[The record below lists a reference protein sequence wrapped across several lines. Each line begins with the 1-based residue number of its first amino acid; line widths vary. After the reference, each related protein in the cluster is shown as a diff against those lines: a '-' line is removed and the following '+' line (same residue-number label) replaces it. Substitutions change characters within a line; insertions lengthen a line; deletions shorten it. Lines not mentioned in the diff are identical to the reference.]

1 MPVSLHPNTEKNF
14 RRYIKNLEIRESKLQ
29 REFIFTLRDSLK
41 QLNGNNI
48 QNLDEVDILIKVQ
61 INNIN
66 KGRKKN
72 PGCQSSLNKF
82 KNSMNTTEKFLRK
95 NLK

>member
-66 KGRKKN
+66 KGRKKK
-72 PGCQSSLNKF
+72 PRLPKF
-82 KNSMNTTEKFLRK
+82 FKQI
-95 NLK
+95 